1 MLLLKHINMS
11 EDNRFDRLSIN
22 IRAKTKWNKKDK
34 DSRLKASHK
43 YHFLFSSRNWKEN
56 DWSGDFDSLND
67 KQKNLI
73 IKGELIR
80 TYDSLPNIDK
90 TKIKSKLQLNK
101 FSSKWYRLT
110 SKDKKKLLNYILSVS
125 DG

>member
-1 MLLLKHINMS
+1 MA

-43 YHFLFSSRNWKEN
+43 YHFLFSSRKWKEN